1 MTPPVETVAGVKSH
15 LAATAIT
22 VEMRCLLPCR
32 TDSGQHHLPAPA
44 DLGYAMTFGDE
55 LGRLLAERG
64 MSQRELARRSHYDSG
79 YINKL
84 VRGVKQATPEVAE
97 RLDEV
102 LASMIQGSGVPGY

>member
-1 MTPPVETVAGVKSH
+1 
-15 LAATAIT
+15 
-22 VEMRCLLPCR
+22 
-32 TDSGQHHLPAPA
+32 
-44 DLGYAMTFGDE
+44 MTFGDE

-84 VRGVKQATPEVAE
+84 VRGVKQATPAVAE

-102 LASMIQGSGVPGY
+102 LALIFHPG